1 MAGAEGIR
9 DTQRQ
14 IRVYV
19 TLADTGSESAYTTDI
34 IYTSNRIV
42 ILPTEDRQVYAG
54 RGVGITGTLVADA
67 LELYQRATKDRKLD
81 IPLLERLIA
90 NGLAIVVDPARIRE
104 CSIQKWKKDWFQ
116 YLMMEDTESRMQF
129 SGTFIV
135 LGKEALAKV
144 SWTVIAT
151 PTAAKKRIED
161 RLPVTATIIQGAL

>member
-1 MAGAEGIR
+1 MTSAESIR
-9 DTQRQ
+9 DIQRQ

-19 TLADTGSESAYTTDI
+19 TLVESGSESAYTTDI
-34 IYTSNRIV
+34 VYTSSRIV
-42 ILPTEDRQVYAG
+42 VLPTDDREVFAG
-54 RGVGITGTLVADA
+54 RGVGIGGTLVADA

-81 IPLLERLIA
+81 VPMLERLVA
-90 NGLAIVVDPARIRE
+90 NDLAIVVEPARVRE

-129 SGTFIV
+129 NGSFMV
-135 LGKEALAKV
+135 FGKEAPAKV

-161 RLPVTATIIQGAL
+161 RLPVRATIVQEAL